1 MLKNQKKAYQYGLC
15 AVALW
20 STVATAF
27 KISLAYFEPVQLL
40 LVAAITSTL
49 TLGSIVAIQGKLP
62 LLLELSQGP
71 PLLLSGP
78 GGAEPLPLL
87 PAAVQGL

>member
-49 TLGSIVAIQGKLP
+49 TLGSIVAI
-62 LLLELSQGP
+62 
-71 PLLLSGP
+71 
-78 GGAEPLPLL
+78 
-87 PAAVQGL
+87 PAATAPARSRRGRS